1 MENAIMNDESTG
13 QERVE
18 KAKARIDD
26 YVARIGEDQMQADQ
40 ADKQVE
46 EPIEI
51 VMKKR
56 AIQKNESVR
65 IKIHGLKQM
74 NKKLNTLTTD
84 NATWTI
90 KMTNNGMTYSDT
102 HIGTPWPTNVF
113 RKDEEHRTARFFSC
127 FLKKLETS

>member
-51 VMKKR
+51 VIEKAR
-56 AIQKNESVR
+56 
-65 IKIHGLKQM
+65 
-74 NKKLNTLTTD
+74 
-84 NATWTI
+84 
-90 KMTNNGMTYSDT
+90 YS
-102 HIGTPWPTNVF
+102 
-113 RKDEEHRTARFFSC
+113 EEREREDQDPRP
-127 FLKKLETS
+127 KEN